1 MRVAMAQISS
11 TDDPTANLETVR
23 AATADAAS
31 RGAELVVFP
40 EATMCR
46 FGVPLKPVAED
57 LDGPWARGVSEVAA
71 GSQVTVV
78 AGMFTPAGDGRVR
91 NTVVVAHPD
100 GTRRGYHK
108 IHLYDAFGFTESKNV
123 AAGAEPLTFA
133 VGDVTVG
140 VATCYDIRFPALF
153 THLARKG
160 AQVIVVPTSWGSG
173 PGKLRQWEVL
183 ASARALDSTTFVVAV
198 DQAFPT
204 DDAAASSSAPTGIG
218 HSQIT
223 DPFGTLVAAYPDS
236 IRVDVHDL
244 DLALVDQARTQLA
257 VLANERPLPVGGE
270 TDNDVTPAHTRLRE
284 SDDPGR
290 NP

>member
-71 GSQVTVV
+71 ASGVTVV

-140 VATCYDIRFPALF
+140 VATCYDIRFPELYVE
-153 THLARKG
+153 LAEGPR
-160 AQVIVVPTSWGSG
+160 VIANVVGCDPESVRIGQ
-173 PGKLRQWEVL
+173 P
-183 ASARALDSTTFVVAV
+183 VAV
-198 DQAFPT
+198 RFET
-204 DDAAASSSAPTGIG
+204 GDDGSPIYRFAPA
-218 HSQIT
+218 
-223 DPFGTLVAAYPDS
+223 GT
-236 IRVDVHDL
+236 
-244 DLALVDQARTQLA
+244 
-257 VLANERPLPVGGE
+257 
-270 TDNDVTPAHTRLRE
+270 
-284 SDDPGR
+284 
-290 NP
+290 

>member
-1 MRVAMAQISS
+1 MVSPS
-11 TDDPTANLETVR
+11 DPRRL
-23 AATADAAS
+23 
-31 RGAELVVFP
+31 
-40 EATMCR
+40 
-46 FGVPLKPVAED
+46 
-57 LDGPWARGVSEVAA
+57 
-71 GSQVTVV
+71 GS
-78 AGMFTPAGDGRVR
+78 P
-91 NTVVVAHPD
+91 
-100 GTRRGYHK
+100 
-108 IHLYDAFGFTESKNV
+108 
-123 AAGAEPLTFA
+123 
-133 VGDVTVG
+133 GDVTVG

-153 THLARKG
+153 THLARRG

>member
-11 TDDPTANLETVR
+11 TDDPAVNLATLRTATEE
-23 AATADAAS
+23 AAS

-71 GSQVTVV
+71 SAEVTVV
-78 AGMFTPAGDGRVR
+78 AGMFTPSDDGRVR
-91 NTVVVAHPD
+91 NTVVIAHPD
-100 GTRRGYHK
+100 GTRQGYHK

-123 AAGAEPLTFA
+123 AAGSELVTFE
-133 VGDVTVG
+133 VGGATVG

-153 THLARKG
+153 TNLARMG
-160 AQVIVVPTSWGSG
+160 ADVVVVPTSWGAG
-173 PGKLRQWEVL
+173 PGKLRQWEL
-183 ASARALDSTTFVVAV
+183 LSAARALDSTTFVVAV
-198 DQAFPT
+198 DQALPT
-204 DDAAASSSAPTGIG
+204 DDEVASSGAPTGIG

-223 DPFGTLVAAYPDS
+223 DPFGTLVAVYPES

-244 DLALVDQARTQLA
+244 DLELVEKARTQLA
-257 VLANERPLPVGGE
+257 VLANERHLPAGAAVD
-270 TDNDVTPAHTRLRE
+270 TDVPPTGARPRE
-284 SDDPGR
+284 SEDRGR